1 MKPTTSIIFFI
12 GFIIFVAIPP
22 VLVEQLGY
30 SDWLV
35 PNFWVFYGFIS
46 GLTLLILGAILWV
59 QRKNSDYYAQ
69 IFLAGTTV
77 KILACLIFI
86 FVFVAKNK
94 VNKYAFVGDF
104 FYLYLLNMAF
114 EVYVLL
120 RNLRHKN
127 SG

>member
-1 MKPTTSIIFFI
+1 MKPTTSIILVI
-12 GFIIFVAIPP
+12 GCVIFVAIPP

-86 FVFVAKNK
+86 FVFLAKNK